1 MAVDRAKLRAAVP
14 PLDGRIIVDGIT
26 RPVEIF
32 RDAWGIPHVRAASAA
47 DAFFGQG
54 FAHAQDRLWQMD
66 AARRRA
72 VGRYAE
78 WAGPSAVAADALA
91 RRSGVEAASRRD
103 LAAASAETRDM
114 LAAYAAGVNA
124 FAGRGP
130 LPVEYQL
137 LAAGFEPW
145 EPWQSIA
152 TMRQRGFLMGSV
164 WFKLWRAAALRTI
177 GPEQVAKL
185 RYDDGGGDLLCI
197 PPGVAAER
205 WVATLADLAPAL
217 EAMAALGAA
226 DATGGGSNNWAL
238 APARATTGRPI
249 LAGDPHRVFEIPSM
263 YAQGHLACPDFDAVG
278 LTVPGVPAFPH
289 FAHNG
294 RVAWCVTHAFMDIYD
309 LFVER
314 FRPGD
319 AGAYLFRGEW
329 RPTVRRTERIAVR
342 GAAAVAVEVVET
354 HHGPVVAGDPAAG
367 AAVALR
373 SVQVAETDR
382 SLDCLLPMLRA
393 GTVDELFRST
403 REWGLIDHN
412 LVAADTA
419 GRIGHL
425 VRAKV
430 PRRPRV
436 NGWLPVPGWTGLHEW
451 EGMIPWEEMPRVFD
465 PPAGAIVTA
474 NNRVVADDHPD
485 YLTTD
490 CHPPYRAARIAER
503 LAAAERWSPAE
514 MAALHMDTASPNAR
528 LLRDR
533 IARLAPADPAA
544 RALRDRI
551 AGWDGRMDAG
561 STAAAAYARV
571 RRALTLLLAERS
583 GLAAAAADPLLQ
595 VPPPVVPANQLWW
608 TLPTL
613 LRNGDTGLLGGLDWD
628 AALGAALAEVVAE
641 GAAGAWADLHRPRF
655 VHPLSPLFP
664 QWAALLDPPSLPV
677 GGDNDCVLATGM
689 ICSAGFAAAYG
700 AVARYV
706 FDVGD
711 WDACGWSVFHGAS
724 GHPGSPHYADQ
735 NPAWTAGELVPML
748 YRWPR
753 IAAEAAARTELA
765 PAG

>member
-1 MAVDRAKLRAAVP
+1 MAFDSDTMRRAVP
-14 PLDGRIIVDGIT
+14 PLQGRVILDGIT
-26 RPVEIF
+26 GPVDIF
-32 RDAWGIPHVRAASAA
+32 RDAWGIPHIRAGSAA
-47 DAFFGQG
+47 DAFFAQG

-78 WAGPSAVAADALA
+78 WAGQAAVAADALA

-103 LAAASAETRDM
+103 LAAASAETREM
-114 LAAYAAGVNA
+114 LDSYAAGVNA
-124 FAGRGP
+124 FAAQGV
-130 LPVEYQL
+130 LPVEYGL
-137 LAAGFEPW
+137 LGEGFEPW

-152 TMRQRGFLMGSV
+152 AMRQRGFLMGSV

-177 GPEQVAKL
+177 GPDQVTKL
-185 RYDDGGGDLLCI
+185 RYDDGGGDLLWI
-197 PPGVAAER
+197 PPGVEADR
-205 WVATLADLAPAL
+205 WVATLADLSPAL
-217 EAMAALGAA
+217 EAMAALGGA

-238 APARATTGRPI
+238 GPGRTTTGRPL

-263 YAQGHLACPDFDAVG
+263 YAQGHIACPEFDAVG

-319 AGAYLFRGEW
+319 DGAYLFRGEW

-342 GAAAVAVEVVET
+342 GGSAVEIAVVET
-354 HHGPVVAGDPAAG
+354 HHGPVVAGDPASG
-367 AAVALR
+367 AAVTLR

-393 GTVDELFRST
+393 GTVDDFFQST

-451 EGMIPWEEMPRVFD
+451 QGMIPWEDMPRVFD
-465 PPAGAIVTA
+465 PADGVIVTA
-474 NNRVVADDHPD
+474 NNRIVADDHPD

-490 CHPPYRAARIAER
+490 CHPPYRAARILER
-503 LAAAERWSPAE
+503 LGRSGRADPAA
-514 MAALHMDTASPNAR
+514 MAAIHMDTASPNAR

-533 IARLAPADPAA
+533 IARLQPSDPGA

-551 AGWDGRMDAG
+551 AGWDGCMDGA

-571 RRALTLLLAERS
+571 RRALTLILVERS
-583 GLAAAAADPLLQ
+583 GLAAAKTDPLLQ
-595 VPPPVVPANQLWW
+595 VPPPVQPANQLWW
-608 TLPTL
+608 TLPGL
-613 LRNGDTGLLGGLDWD
+613 LRADDAGLLGGIGWD
-628 AALGAALAEVVAE
+628 EAIAQALEQVAAE
-641 GAAGAWADLHRPRF
+641 GGGEPTWAELHQPRF
-655 VHPLSPLFP
+655 AHPLSGQFP
-664 QWAALLDPPSLPV
+664 DEAALLDPPSRPV
-677 GGDNDCVLATGM
+677 GGDNDCVLATGL
-689 ICSAGFAAAYG
+689 ICSAGLAAAYG

-711 WDACGWSVFHGAS
+711 WDACGWTVFHGAS

-748 YRWPR
+748 YRWDR
-753 IAAEAAARTELA
+753 IAAEASAAMVLA
-765 PAG
+765 PE

>member
-1 MAVDRAKLRAAVP
+1 MTVDQATIRAAVP
-14 PLDGRIIVDGIT
+14 PLDGRIILDGIS
-26 RPVEIF
+26 RPVDIF
-32 RDAWGIPHVRAASAA
+32 RDAWGIAHIRAETTA

-72 VGRYAE
+72 VGRYAG
-78 WAGPSAVAADALA
+78 WAGPAAVAADALA
-91 RRSGVEAASRRD
+91 RRCGVEAASRRD
-103 LAAASAETRDM
+103 MAAASAETRDM
-114 LAAYAAGVNA
+114 LTAYAAGVNA
-124 FAGRGP
+124 FAARGP
-130 LPVEYQL
+130 LPVEYAL
-137 LAAGFEPW
+137 LGAGFEPW

-152 TMRQRGFLMGSV
+152 AMRQRGFLMGSI

-177 GPEQVAKL
+177 GPDQVAKL
-185 RYDDGGGDLLCI
+185 RYDDGGRDLLCI
-197 PPGVAAER
+197 PPDVQADR
-205 WVATLADLAPAL
+205 WIATLADLAPAL
-217 EAMAALGAA
+217 EAVAALGSQ

-238 APARATTGRPI
+238 GPDRTTTGRPI
-249 LAGDPHRVFEIPSM
+249 LAGDPHRVYEIPSM
-263 YAQGHLACPDFDAVG
+263 YAQGHIACPEFDAVG

-314 FRPGD
+314 FRGD
-319 AGAYLFRGEW
+319 SYLFRDEW
-329 RPTVRRTERIAVR
+329 RPTARRTERIAVR
-342 GAAAVAVEVVET
+342 GADAVEIEVVET
-354 HHGPVVAGDPAAG
+354 HHGPVIAGDPASG
-367 AAVALR
+367 AAVTLR

-382 SLDCLLPMLRA
+382 SLDCLLPMLRT
-393 GTVDELFRST
+393 GTVDEFFQST

-412 LVAADTA
+412 LVAGDTS

-436 NGWLPVPGWTGLHEW
+436 NGWLPVPGWTGEHEW
-451 EGMIPWEEMPRVFD
+451 QGMIPWEDMPRVFD
-465 PPAGAIVTA
+465 PPGGAIVTA

-503 LAAAERWSPAE
+503 LAAGARWSPDE
-514 MAALHMDTASPNAR
+514 MAAIHMDTASPNAR

-533 IARLAPADPAA
+533 IARLAPTEPAA

-551 AGWDGRMDAG
+551 AAWDGNMDAA
-561 STAAAAYARV
+561 SVAAADYVRI

-583 GLAAAAADPLLQ
+583 GLAAAKADPLLQ

-613 LRNGDTGLLGGLDWD
+613 LRNDDAGLLGGIDWN
-628 AALGAALAEVVAE
+628 AAIETALAQVA
-641 GAAGAWADLHRPRF
+641 ANRDDTAWGDLHRPRF
-655 VHPLSPLFP
+655 AHPLSGLFP
-664 QWAALLDPPSLPV
+664 DLAPLLDPASRPI
-677 GGDNDCVLATGM
+677 GGDNDCVLATGLS
-689 ICSAGFAAAYG
+689 CSLGPAATYG

-706 FDVGD
+706 FDVGN
-711 WDACGWSVFHGAS
+711 WEACRWSVFHGAS

-735 NPAWTAGELVPML
+735 NAAWTAGEMVPML
-748 YRWPR
+748 YGWDR
-753 IAAEAAARTELA
+753 IAAEAETRMEIV
-765 PAG
+765 PAGS